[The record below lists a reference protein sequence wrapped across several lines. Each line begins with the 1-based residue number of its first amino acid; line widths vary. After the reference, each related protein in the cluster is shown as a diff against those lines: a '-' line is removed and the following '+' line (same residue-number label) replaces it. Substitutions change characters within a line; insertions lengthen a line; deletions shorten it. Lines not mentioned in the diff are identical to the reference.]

1 MTVHE
6 NLRNLRMAANMTQE
20 QAAEQLGITRQ
31 GLSSYETGRTMP
43 DMEMLK
49 RLAELYHTDLET
61 LIYGQDRNAKSYR
74 TIKRVSI
81 ALYAVLA
88 GLTLLSSA
96 ALWGCNHFFPMV
108 DGQTVIMSIF
118 EVRTRLLSV
127 WETADGIILTLA
139 FLGFAFLLI
148 YCACTRC
155 RYRLKTRLAA
165 SGICAATILVIA
177 FVIGITDPVYHVNN
191 YLFTPMFV
199 IGRLVIFLL
208 LDLLIERIQ
217 KRRKE

>member
-1 MTVHE
+1 MTIHE
-6 NLRNLRMAANMTQE
+6 NLRNLRMAAGLTQE

-43 DMEMLK
+43 DVEMLK

-81 ALYAVLA
+81 ALYVTLAV
-88 GLTLLSSA
+88 LTLLSSA
-96 ALWGCNHFFPMV
+96 ALWVSNRFFPMA
-108 DGQTVIMSIF
+108 DGPVIMSVF
-118 EVRTRLLSV
+118 EVRKRLTSV

-139 FLGFAFLLI
+139 FLGFAFLLVF
-148 YCACTRC
+148 CAGRRC
-155 RYRLKTRLAA
+155 RYGWKTRLAA
-165 SGICAATILVIA
+165 SGIFAATILVIA
-177 FVIGITDPVYHVNN
+177 FVVGITDPIYHVNN
-191 YLFTPMFV
+191 YLFTPTFV
-199 IGRLVIFLL
+199 IARLIVFFL

-217 KRRKE
+217 KRRKD